1 MKFPYRYIA
10 RIIVEA
16 KTPLA
21 IGSDDVKE
29 DQDSPVAKDF
39 NGLPYI
45 PGTAIA
51 GWLRTK
57 FRDIDNLDKLF
68 GGKPDSDNDE
78 PEGSNIITSDAYLL
92 DDTYKVHQQVEIL
105 EGEYFDKFKNLPI
118 RQHVAINHLG
128 AAEDGALFDRE
139 IVYKGSRFKFE
150 LALELEKK
158 DDSAWQQILNAFY
171 TDDFYIGGG
180 QFDGFGELEVVEIKA
195 IQFDLEKDL
204 DNYLVISVDLNESN
218 EGNDDNDDDLF
229 KGFPKG
235 EQTKSYDEKTYTLT
249 GENSFHHFGA
259 GYGDAEVDQVNYKE
273 EVIEWDK
280 NNKPN
285 FVEKFVIPATSIK
298 GVLAHR
304 VAFYYNVENNNFV
317 ENLIGKIKKKTQTQ
331 LQQKYDVSRIQPA
344 DTLDA
349 LQQQKAKLEK
359 LLKALEKETFKPENL
374 FEDVIGEN
382 NSGVVELFGR
392 AKDSNKQ
399 TGQTGKVII
408 KDIYLDG
415 DLKEHIFY
423 HNKIDRFTGGT
434 VDSALYSEKVLHIP
448 EAQLCIKV
456 KKDTPTK
463 NLCKA
468 LEDLTQGRLPV
479 GGLVNK
485 GHGMFNLK
493 TKDNDEN

>member
-1 MKFPYRYIA
+1 MKFPYRSIA

-29 DQDSPVAKDF
+29 DQDSPVTKDF

-57 FRDIDNLDKLF
+57 LKNLDDLF
-68 GGKPDSDNDE
+68 GEKPDSDNDE

-92 DDTYKVHQQVEIL
+92 DNDYQVHQQVEKL
-105 EGEYFDKFKNLPI
+105 NKFFDKFKNLPI

-128 AAEDGALFDRE
+128 AAKDSALFDRE

-150 LALELEKK
+150 IALELEKENN
-158 DDSAWQQILNAFY
+158 DAWQQILNAFY
-171 TDDFYIGGG
+171 ADDFYIGGG
-180 QFDGFGELEVVEIKA
+180 QFDGFGELEVVEIKEA
-195 IQFDLEKDL
+195 KFNLELEKDL
-204 DNYLVISVDLNESN
+204 DFYLNISVDLNSDTSYFETFS
-218 EGNDDNDDDLF
+218 
-229 KGFPKG
+229 PKG
-235 EQTKSYDEKTYTLT
+235 EKEKNYDEITYTLT

-259 GYGDAEVDQVNYKE
+259 GYGDIDVDQVNYKE
-273 EVIEWDK
+273 EVIIWN

-285 FVEKFVIPATSIK
+285 FVEKYVIPATSIK

-304 VAFYYNVENNNFV
+304 VAYYYNVENGKFV
-317 ENLIGKIKKKTQTQ
+317 ENLIGDIKENTEKQ
-331 LQQKYDVSRIQPA
+331 LQQKYNVSHIQPA
-344 DTLDA
+344 DTIEA
-349 LQQQKAKLEK
+349 LQKQKVELKKILAELEN
-359 LLKALEKETFKPENL
+359 ETFKPENL
-374 FEDVIGEN
+374 FDDVIGEN
-382 NSGVVELFGR
+382 NQGVAELFGR
-392 AKDSNKQ
+392 AKNSNKQ
-399 TGQTGKVII
+399 TGHAGKVII
-408 KDIYLDG
+408 KDIYLNG

-448 EAQLCIKV
+448 EAKLCIKV
-456 KKDTPTK
+456 KKDTPTG
-463 NLCKA
+463 NLNKA
-468 LEDLTQGRLPV
+468 LADLTQGKLPV

-493 TKDNDEN
+493 TKENDDNSNNK

>member
-29 DQDSPVAKDF
+29 DQDSPVTKDF

-57 FRDIDNLDKLF
+57 LKNLDKLF
-68 GGKPDSDNDE
+68 GEKPDSDNDQ

-92 DDTYKVHQQVEIL
+92 DDTYKVHQQVEL
-105 EGEYFDKFKNLPI
+105 LDDDYFNKFRNLPI

-128 AAEDGALFDRE
+128 AAENGALFDRE

-150 LALELEKK
+150 IALELEKENN
-158 DDSAWQQILNAFY
+158 DAWQQILNAFY

-180 QFDGFGELEVVEIKA
+180 QFDGFGELELVEIKEA
-195 IQFDLEKDL
+195 KFDLESDLEKYLEIDVDMNKDKEIF
-204 DNYLVISVDLNESN
+204 VTI
-218 EGNDDNDDDLF
+218 
-229 KGFPKG
+229 FPEE
-235 EQTKSYDEKTYTLT
+235 EQTKNIEKKTKYYDETTYTLT

-259 GYGDAEVDQVNYKE
+259 GYGDIDVDQVNYKE
-273 EVIEWDK
+273 EVIIW
-280 NNKPN
+280 NNNVPN
-285 FVEKFVIPATSIK
+285 FVEKYVIPATSIK

-304 VAFYYNVENNNFV
+304 VAYYYNVEKGNFV
-317 ENLIGKIKKKTQTQ
+317 EDLIGDIKENTEKQ
-331 LQQKYDVSRIQPA
+331 LQQKYDVRHIQPA
-344 DTLDA
+344 DTIEA
-349 LQQQKAKLEK
+349 LQQQKDELEK
-359 LLKALEKETFKPENL
+359 VLAGLEKETFKPENL
-374 FEDVIGEN
+374 FDDVIGKN
-382 NSGVVELFGR
+382 NPGVVELFGR

-399 TGQTGKVII
+399 TGQTGKIII

-415 DLKEHIFY
+415 NLKEHIFY

-448 EAQLCIKV
+448 EAKLCIKV
-456 KKDTPTK
+456 KKDMQ
-463 NLCKA
+463 NDSLNKA
-468 LEDLTQGRLPV
+468 LAELTQGKLPV

-493 TKDNDEN
+493 TKENDNN